1 MPVITTSS
9 KNGEFDPARMKN
21 IVKFAEKG
29 GIKGF
34 FVGRTYGT
42 SPPIELRG
50 KKTVVETLRNSVSF
64 SADIIVN
71 VGSSSPVESIKLA
84 KYTESVG
91 AVAIASVHL
100 FIILVDKA
108 TIEKIAR
115 SLDRVLWRAKHVD

>member
-1 MPVITTSS
+1 LQKKEVS
-9 KNGEFDPARMKN
+9 KAFLLAGHTEHPLLLSY
-21 IVKFAEKG
+21 E
-29 GIKGF
+29 
-34 FVGRTYGT
+34 
-42 SPPIELRG
+42 G
-50 KKTVVETLRNSVSF
+50 KKTVVETLRNSVGF